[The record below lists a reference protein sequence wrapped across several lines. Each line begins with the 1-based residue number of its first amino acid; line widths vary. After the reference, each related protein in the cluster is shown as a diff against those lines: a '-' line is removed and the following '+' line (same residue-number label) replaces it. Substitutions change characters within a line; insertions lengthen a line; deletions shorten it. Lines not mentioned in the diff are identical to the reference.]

1 LTHRVTNM
9 IKQCTAVALLAA
21 TGLTGAVAWAAREE
35 HTFEVSLTIPS
46 RPFYV
51 IPAEPDWIHRPQRLE
66 WDYPTATMGS
76 VQKNFDVRHESSAIE
91 ARLDA
96 MPYLTNGRPGEEI
109 QLRVSFNGVEL
120 QTSAQQVLSREEAAT
135 GKRVPLQIDPVKP
148 LGGYRAGDYHGNV
161 FLFFNATAPDA

>member
-1 LTHRVTNM
+1 M

-66 WDYPTATMGS
+66 WDYPTSTMGS

-148 LGGYRAGDYHGNV
+148 EGGYKPGDYSGNV
-161 FLFFNATAPDA
+161 LMLFSAKAPGE